1 MNSNEVLL
9 FKDAIPDFN
18 QPSTGKLT
26 VTKNSSVQPVSL
38 LRLGV
43 FTPSCRTEATVT
55 LNVTEALSSLEI
67 AKQEGYTDIKIT
79 GPMLNYFQDF
89 RCWTAIVHSFSVSPD
104 ALKGNRIKMPFSE
117 FAKLCG
123 YPSKRYSTKLR
134 NEIADSL
141 TKIRS
146 KSIRFEKN
154 PGITKFKV
162 AGLLKEAEF
171 DGESDYIILEADER
185 LWDLYRS
192 DHLTLLR
199 KKPLEL
205 LTRNETAQA
214 LYTFFEALPQHPAP
228 ITFDRLRQRLLLN
241 GRIAEQNRKMRT
253 ALDVLASIG
262 YLKFYYLVDT
272 SVPTIQITDRNLKL
286 TGS

>member
-154 PGITKFKV
+154 
-162 AGLLKEAEF
+162 
-171 DGESDYIILEADER
+171 
-185 LWDLYRS
+185 
-192 DHLTLLR
+192 
-199 KKPLEL
+199 
-205 LTRNETAQA
+205 
-214 LYTFFEALPQHPAP
+214 
-228 ITFDRLRQRLLLN
+228 
-241 GRIAEQNRKMRT
+241 
-253 ALDVLASIG
+253 
-262 YLKFYYLVDT
+262 
-272 SVPTIQITDRNLKL
+272 
-286 TGS
+286 

>member
-9 FKDAIPDFN
+9 FKDAIPDLN

-199 KKPLEL
+199 KKPWSYLPGMKRLRRSIHFLKRYLNIQPRSPLTDFDSVYCSMGALPNRTGKCEL
-205 LTRNETAQA
+205 LSMC
-214 LYTFFEALPQHPAP
+214 LP
-228 ITFDRLRQRLLLN
+228 
-241 GRIAEQNRKMRT
+241 
-253 ALDVLASIG
+253 AS
-262 YLKFYYLVDT
+262 VT
-272 SVPTIQITDRNLKL
+272 
-286 TGS
+286 